1 MSGTI
6 PSSLEQGQFYI
17 LPAGLRNT
25 LHKICHRAAAYML
38 HFFFSVSALFP
49 YYYIL
54 SMTRSAHCVLRA
66 QRSKRSFNNVEE
78 ITFPA

>member
-1 MSGTI
+1 MSETI

-17 LPAGLRNT
+17 LPAGLRNI

-49 YYYIL
+49 YYYSYIL
-54 SMTRSAHCVLRA
+54 SMTRSANCVLRA
-66 QRSKRSFNNVEE
+66 QRSKHSF
-78 ITFPA
+78 